1 MADGMP
7 GMPWKEALK
16 RLKEYHCAGAD
27 GSPASMQKELE
38 GLEESLKGWETRDER
53 RERALEVYRQDA
65 FNLRVDAAVA
75 QKLIDAL
82 QKALELATP
91 VLYGRADELLRKGA
105 IEALRECARLSG
117 GCLCSEDAGGLG
129 IPFRRA
135 RSTGPR
141 TIFSE

>member
-16 RLKEYHCAGAD
+16 RLKAFHAGGLD
-27 GSPASMQKELE
+27 GSPATMQKELE

-53 RERALEVYRQDA
+53 REKCLEIYRQSDIG
-65 FNLRVDAAVA
+65 LRADLAVA
-75 QKLIDAL
+75 TKLIDAM

-117 GCLCSEDAGGLG
+117 GCLCSEDAGGLR
-129 IPFRRA
+129 IPFDPTCPKHGA
-135 RSTGPR
+135 K
-141 TIFSE
+141 ENLL